1 MTRTTDE
8 PDRGGGSVSAPMAIA
23 MLALI
28 AVSGLAIDGA
38 RKAQQIAT
46 ADAVAEEAARA
57 GGQVVDLAAVQRGEA
72 TLDPDNARA
81 AALEYLEAAGVAGE
95 VFVVAPDRIRVEVV
109 LRQPT
114 VLLGLVGI
122 DEISATGSAEADV
135 VPYQPGP
142 AGG

>member
-1 MTRTTDE
+1 MTRTEDE
-8 PDRGGGSVSAPMAIA
+8 RDRGGGSVSAPMAIA

-46 ADAVAEEAARA
+46 ADATAEEAARA

-72 TLDPDNARA
+72 ALDPNNARA
-81 AALEYLEAAGVAGE
+81 AAQEYLEAAGVTGE
-95 VFVVAPDRIRVEVV
+95 VFLVAPDRIRVEVV

-114 VLLGLVGI
+114 VLLGLVGV

-135 VPYQPGP
+135 VPSQPGP

>member
-1 MTRTTDE
+1 MTRTEDE
-8 PDRGGGSVSAPMAIA
+8 RDRGGGSVSAPMAIA

-46 ADAVAEEAARA
+46 ADATAEEAARA

-72 TLDPDNARA
+72 ALDPNNARA
-81 AALEYLEAAGVAGE
+81 AAQEYLEAAGVTGE
-95 VFVVAPDRIRVEVV
+95 VFLVAPDRIRVEVV

-114 VLLGLVGI
+114 VLLGLVGV

-135 VPYQPGP
+135 VPSQPGS

>member
-1 MTRTTDE
+1 MTRTE
-8 PDRGGGSVSAPMAIA
+8 GERDRGGGSVSAPMAIA

-38 RKAQQIAT
+38 RKAQQVAA

-57 GGQVVDLAAVQRGEA
+57 GGQIVDVAAAQRGEA
-72 TLDPDNARA
+72 VLDPDDARA
-81 AALEYLEAAGVAGE
+81 AAQAYLGAAGVTGE

-109 LRQPT
+109 LRRPT

-122 DEISATGSAEADV
+122 YEISATGSAEADV
-135 VPYQPGP
+135 VPSEPGP

>member
-1 MTRTTDE
+1 MTRTEDARE
-8 PDRGGGSVSAPMAIA
+8 RGGGSVSVPMAIA

-57 GGQVVDLAAVQRGEA
+57 GGQAVDLAAVRRGEA
-72 TLDPDNARA
+72 ALDPDDARA
-81 AALEYLEAAGVAGE
+81 AAREYLGAAGVTGE
-95 VFVVAPDRIRVEVV
+95 VFVVAPDRIRVEVT
-109 LRQPT
+109 LRRPT

-135 VPYQPGP
+135 VPSAPGP
-142 AGG
+142 DGQ

>member
-1 MTRTTDE
+1 MTRTEDE
-8 PDRGGGSVSAPMAIA
+8 RDRGGGSVSAPMAIA

-57 GGQVVDLAAVQRGEA
+57 GGQVVDLAAAQRGEA
-72 TLDPDNARA
+72 ALDADDARA
-81 AALEYLEAAGVAGE
+81 AAQEYLGAAGVTGE

-114 VLLGLVGI
+114 VLLGLLGV

-135 VPYQPGP
+135 VPSRP
-142 AGG
+142 APASG

>member
-1 MTRTTDE
+1 MTEDGR
-8 PDRGGGSVSAPMAIA
+8 DRGGGSVTAPMAIA

-72 TLDPDNARA
+72 ALDPDDARA
-81 AALEYLEAAGVAGE
+81 AAQEYLSAAGVTGE
-95 VFVVAPDRIRVEVV
+95 VRVVAPDRIRVEVV

-135 VPYQPGP
+135 VPSPPVP

>member
-1 MTRTTDE
+1 MTRTEDE
-8 PDRGGGSVSAPMAIA
+8 RDRGGGSVSAPMAIA

-38 RKAQQIAT
+38 RKAQQIAA
-46 ADAVAEEAARA
+46 ADATAEEAARA

-72 TLDPDNARA
+72 ALDPNNARA
-81 AALEYLEAAGVAGE
+81 AAQEYLEAAGVTGE
-95 VFVVAPDRIRVEVV
+95 VFLVAPDRIRVEVV

-114 VLLGLVGI
+114 VLLGLVGV

-135 VPYQPGP
+135 VPSPPGL